1 MFLGFAIGALFL
13 YLTSQNLHWERV
25 QFAFHNMQ
33 LLPWLP
39 LAVLAYVVGMLLRG
53 LRLRQ
58 LVREE
63 AFITVGT
70 ASNIVAVG
78 YATNNILPA
87 RLGEFARAGMLAERT
102 GLPYILAVTV
112 TFLERL
118 LDGLTI
124 LFLFV
129 AGSMLMPVSPQMQ
142 QTAGLAAILFAVAM
156 AGVGFIALA
165 PQTAV
170 SLASNITAGSGRKWH
185 GRAVALVSQISRG
198 FGCLRNARSALL
210 VLSTSLLVWIFEA
223 GFFMLIMPCF
233 GLPPGF
239 IRSLITMCLTN
250 LSILVPQ
257 MPGYVGVYDYVCS
270 KTLIDVCSIPG
281 LSPGSVQP
289 IAVDA
294 NIALCYAVVVHLVF
308 YATCTI
314 WGVFALLK
322 YSMELGST
330 AALAWSAKPIA
341 KLPEG
346 THQSLS
352 VITSYPA
359 LAPKVSDS
367 VAKFWSG
374 LCECFIPNEHIIP
387 DKDSHERALREMSVF
402 TVTELD
408 CLPFRL
414 RVIFG
419 VGIVGFKA
427 LTMLSSGRFLCD
439 IPLAERRE
447 LINWWAFGGTP
458 LNRKFMKP
466 IRSLSLFAYYENTE
480 VKRWL
485 DEVNGRNDRPLSVSG
500 AQSVDEKPAMSE
512 PIAGNFGDGEPVVT
526 ASAGSKPVP
535 ALAESKPVSTE
546 PSDTESGAQNDQS
559 NGSMVSFEASSV
571 DENELARDI
580 GAGDSVSSK
589 RGAKK
594 GSGSGFGKNSAS
606 GKKSG
611 SGKGSRK
618 EQRATSEDGS

>member
-1 MFLGFAIGALFL
+1 MKNILKAWLSIFRSRGVIVFLGFAIGGLCLYMTARQIHWNRVEQAFNTMELF
-13 YLTSQNLHWERV
+13 
-25 QFAFHNMQ
+25 
-33 LLPWLP
+33 PWLP
-39 LAVLAYVVGMLLRG
+39 LAVITYIIGMLLRG
-53 LRLRQ
+53 LRLQ
-58 LVREE
+58 LLVKEE
-63 AFITVGT
+63 ANLAVGT

-129 AGSMLMPVSPQMQ
+129 AGSMLMPVSPQMH

-156 AGVGFIALA
+156 SGVAFIALA
-165 PQTAV
+165 PQTAI
-170 SLASNITAGSGRKWH
+170 SLASNLTAGFGRKWH
-185 GRAVALVSQISRG
+185 GRSVALVSQVSRG

-210 VLSTSLLVWIFEA
+210 VLITSILVWIFEA
-223 GFFMLIMPCF
+223 IFFMMILPCF

-257 MPGYVGVYDYVCS
+257 MPGYFGVYDLVCS
-270 KTLIDVCSIPG
+270 QTLIDVCSISG

-289 IAVDA
+289 ITVDA

-308 YATCTI
+308 YVTVTL
-314 WGVFALLK
+314 WGVLALLR

-330 AALAWSAKPIA
+330 AALAWEAKPIA
-341 KLPEG
+341 KLPAG

-359 LAPKVSDS
+359 LTPKVSDS

-387 DKDSHERALREMSVF
+387 DKQAHQRTLHEMSVF

-419 VGIVGFKA
+419 IGIIGFKA
-427 LTMLSSGRFLCD
+427 LTILASGRFLCD
-439 IPLAERRE
+439 IPLERRRE

-466 IRSLSLFAYYENTE
+466 IRSLSLFAYYENAE

-485 DEVNGRNDRPLSVSG
+485 DEINSRD
-500 AQSVDEKPAMSE
+500 
-512 PIAGNFGDGEPVVT
+512 
-526 ASAGSKPVP
+526 SK
-535 ALAESKPVSTE
+535 
-546 PSDTESGAQNDQS
+546 PSDTESGGEKKLVEAKELEAESTKSVANSLGNNGGPAANEKKPGKKSPRRKAGSSKNS
-559 NGSMVSFEASSV
+559 NGSS
-571 DENELARDI
+571 
-580 GAGDSVSSK
+580 
-589 RGAKK
+589 
-594 GSGSGFGKNSAS
+594 
-606 GKKSG
+606 KKS
-611 SGKGSRK
+611 RN
-618 EQRATSEDGS
+618 EAASEDGG

>member
-1 MFLGFAIGALFL
+1 MKNFLKAWLSIFKSRGVIVFLGFAIGALFL
-13 YLTSQNLHWERV
+13 YLTSKNLHWDRV
-25 QFAFHNMQ
+25 QVAFNNMQ

-39 LAVLAYVVGMLLRG
+39 LAVFTYICGMLLRG
-53 LRLRQ
+53 LRLRL
-58 LVREE
+58 LVKEE
-63 AFITVGT
+63 ANITVGT

-129 AGSMLMPVSPQMQ
+129 AGSMLMPVSAQMH

-156 AGVGFIALA
+156 SGVAFIALA
-165 PQTAV
+165 PQTAI
-170 SLASNITAGSGRKWH
+170 SLASNMTAGFGRKWH
-185 GRAVALVSQISRG
+185 GRAVALVSQVSRG
-198 FGCLRNARSALL
+198 FGCLRNARSALA

-223 GFFMLIMPCF
+223 GFFMFIMPCF
-233 GLPPGF
+233 GLPLGF

-270 KTLIDVCSIPG
+270 QTLIDVCSISG

-294 NIALCYAVVVHLVF
+294 NIALCYAVVVHLIF
-308 YATCTI
+308 YVTCTI
-314 WGVFALLK
+314 WGVLALLK

-330 AALAWSAKPIA
+330 AALAWEAKPIA

-352 VITSYPA
+352 VITSYPE
-359 LAPKVSDS
+359 LTPKVSDS

-374 LCECFIPNEHIIP
+374 LCECFIPTEHVIP
-387 DKDSHERALREMSVF
+387 DKEAHQRALHEMSVF

-419 VGIVGFKA
+419 IGIVGFKA
-427 LTMLSSGRFLCD
+427 LTILVSGRFLCD
-439 IPLAERRE
+439 IPLERRKE
-447 LINWWAFGGTP
+447 IINWWAFGGTP

-466 IRSLSLFAYYENTE
+466 IRSLSLFAYYENNE

-485 DEVNGRNDRPLSVSG
+485 DEINSKRV
-500 AQSVDEKPAMSE
+500 
-512 PIAGNFGDGEPVVT
+512 
-526 ASAGSKPVP
+526 KPV
-535 ALAESKPVSTE
+535 
-546 PSDTESGAQNDQS
+546 DTESG
-559 NGSMVSFEASSV
+559 VKKEAEAASK
-571 DENELARDI
+571 E
-580 GAGDSVSSK
+580 GA
-589 RGAKK
+589 
-594 GSGSGFGKNSAS
+594 
-606 GKKSG
+606 
-611 SGKGSRK
+611 
-618 EQRATSEDGS
+618 